1 MRDSIALALLL
12 CAGLPARAQGRAHS
26 ELVGAL
32 WPELDQQLVARVQ
45 AVLTPPATAAA
56 PSLKLMT
63 NELVAFGDGA
73 VPVLVAMLA
82 GEIEVPET
90 ARDTLDP
97 VHPAALAARSEVLR
111 AALARLDQR
120 TLVQHLELRAGGQA
134 PLDFKLFALG
144 LLAGVDQ
151 EEAPRV
157 AVDLVVSIEPIHLMR
172 SYVLDAVETSLAA
185 QIERRPDALVL
196 LEHAAEE
203 AGPELCCALARSAA
217 RVRSAHSVEFLAG
230 MLGRHAEADP
240 VILGAIGQLAGDGGL
255 AVDGQALGQLR
266 SLLASGDVDTQRAAA
281 VALGRLRDGES
292 LAALCDL
299 LGSDDERISSA
310 AHWSL
315 RTLAGADLGSA
326 PEPWIAWR
334 DREQAWWTER
344 APALLEALRSDQTGE
359 VLDAISVLAQHP
371 FLRHGVAEAM
381 GPLLV
386 HPDAGVAL
394 SACDTIAKLGSSHP
408 LSWLV
413 SALSSSDERVR
424 AAAHAALRQMT
435 GLELPAD
442 AAQWAK
448 ALQR

>member
-1 MRDSIALALLL
+1 VRAQVALALLL
-12 CAGLPARAQGRAHS
+12 CASLPARAQGPAPL
-26 ELVGAL
+26 ELSS
-32 WPELDQQLVARVQ
+32 ELDQQLVARIQ
-45 AVLTPPATAAA
+45 AVLTPPATGPA
-56 PSLKLMT
+56 PSLKAMT
-63 NELVAFGDGA
+63 AELVALGDDA
-73 VPVLVAMLA
+73 VPVVVALLA

-90 ARDTLDP
+90 AYDSLDP
-97 VHPAALAARSEVLR
+97 VHPVAVAARSEILR

-134 PLDFKLFALG
+134 PLDWKLFALG
-144 LLAGVDQ
+144 LLAHVDQ
-151 EEAPRV
+151 EDAPRV
-157 AVDLVVSIEPIHLMR
+157 AVELAVSIEPIHLMR
-172 SYVLDAVETSLAA
+172 SYVLDAVETALAA
-185 QIERRPDALVL
+185 QIERRPASLAL

-203 AGPELCCALARSAA
+203 GGPELCCAFARSAA

-240 VILGAIGQLAGDGGL
+240 VILAAIGQLAGDGGL
-255 AVDGQALGQLR
+255 AVDGEALGQLR
-266 SLLASGDVDTQRAAA
+266 SLLASEDMDTQRSAA

-292 LAALCDL
+292 LAALCEL
-299 LGSDDERISSA
+299 LGSEDKRISSA

-315 RTLAGADLGSA
+315 RALAGADLGNT
-326 PEPWIAWR
+326 PEPWLAWR
-334 DREQAWWTER
+334 DREQAWWNEQ
-344 APALLEALRSDQTGE
+344 APALLEALRSDQSGE
-359 VLDAISVLAQHP
+359 VLEAISLLAQHP

-394 SACDTIAKLGSSHP
+394 SACDAIAKLGSSHP

-442 AAQWAK
+442 SAQWAK